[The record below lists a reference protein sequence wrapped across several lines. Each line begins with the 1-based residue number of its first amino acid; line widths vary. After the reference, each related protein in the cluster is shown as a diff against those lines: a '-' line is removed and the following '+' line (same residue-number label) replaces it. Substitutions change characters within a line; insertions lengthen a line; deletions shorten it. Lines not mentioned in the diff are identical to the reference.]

1 MIKACIFDMDGV
13 IVDSAKYHFLAWQ
26 RLAAELSITFTEED
40 NEKLKGLS
48 RVDSLERILE
58 KGDLQL
64 DNDTKLALMDQK
76 NQWYLESIKEM
87 KPEEVLPGVR
97 EFLVS
102 LQENAIS
109 IALGSSSKNAQLI
122 LEKCDLTSFFSSVID
137 GNKVTFS
144 KPDPEVFLKGAA
156 EMKVSPKDT
165 VVFEDAMAGVAAANS
180 GGFFAVGIGEE
191 ASLREAKVV
200 IPGFDNFTLSA
211 LQSIFED
218 HQNN

>member
-26 RLAAELSITFTEED
+26 RLAADLSITFTEED

-102 LQENAIS
+102 LQENGIG

-122 LEKCDLTSFFSSVID
+122 LEKCNLTTFFKSVID

-144 KPDPEVFLKGAA
+144 KPDPEVFLKGAS
-156 EMKVSPKDT
+156 ELNVSPKDT
-165 VVFEDAMAGVAAANS
+165 VVFEDAIAGVAAANS
-180 GGFFAVGIGEE
+180 GGFFSVGIGDA
-191 ASLREAKVV
+191 ASLTEARIV
-200 IPGFDNFTLSA
+200 IPGFENFTLSA
-211 LQSIFED
+211 LQSIVED
-218 HQNN
+218 QQNN